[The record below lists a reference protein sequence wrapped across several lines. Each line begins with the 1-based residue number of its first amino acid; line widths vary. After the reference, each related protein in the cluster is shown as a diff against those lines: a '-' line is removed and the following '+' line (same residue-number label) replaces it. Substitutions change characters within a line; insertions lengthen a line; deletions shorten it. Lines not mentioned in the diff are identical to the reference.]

1 MYFRNYRLRNRWLDK
16 FLKSPI
22 RKNNLT
28 GNLVN
33 GPKHSFDLNTL
44 KVMAFESDVLSDTEN
59 LKTVC

>member
-33 GPKHSFDLNTL
+33 GPKHSFDLNDSTITI
-44 KVMAFESDVLSDTEN
+44 FSDHSEGNGVG
-59 LKTVC
+59 K

>member
-28 GNLVN
+28 GKLVN
-33 GPKHSFDLNTL
+33 GPKHSFDLNDRT
-44 KVMAFESDVLSDTEN
+44 FTIFSDHSEGNGVG
-59 LKTVC
+59 K